1 MSDHTRT
8 IQAATAAHL
17 APGMT
22 AEAVTEWVTLE
33 YLAGEQLAEDYF
45 ADPSVDRTSFATQ
58 SAPFK
63 AGYLAMTASLNDDD
77 DVDDDLSLDFM
88 IAASLDAYFHSQ
100 VSDSAAEAQ
109 ALLDSAASASMRP
122 EVGHHASEELLAAAA
137 IVERF
142 GKFQPNGS
150 LSPFIARPIEVDVE
164 DYMAAKK
171 CVRPHA
177 LRQLRED
184 FLSLRKNNEQRIT
197 TVTLNTSHESDPE
210 AWQIILVARSTASV
224 AYRLRGEQ
232 VWGILYKPTAWTD
245 KVTGEVKAGWYNMP
259 GYVGCAQVWHD
270 YDQAVEDAAELSRAL
285 ATIRRASAQ
294 RAADDEGTGTEY
306 RRNENGELV
315 PVADEARR
323 GAPTADDRM

>member
-1 MSDHTRT
+1 MSDHTST

-17 APGMT
+17 PAGMT
-22 AEAVTEWVTLE
+22 AEQVTEWATAE
-33 YLAGEQLAEDYF
+33 YLAGERLAEDYF
-45 ADPSVDRTSFATQ
+45 ADPEIDRTSYADSS
-58 SAPFK
+58 SAFK
-63 AGYLAMTASLNDDD
+63 AGYLAMTDSFNDLDT
-77 DVDDDLSLDFM
+77 VGEMSLDEVVEC
-88 IAASLDAYFHSQ
+88 SLQAYFHAN
-100 VSDSAAEAQ
+100 VAESAAEAE
-109 ALLDSAASASMRP
+109 ALLEAAATASMRP
-122 EVGHHASEELLAAAA
+122 EIGHHASEELLAAAA
-137 IVERF
+137 VVERY
-142 GKFQPNGS
+142 GKFQPDGS
-150 LSPFIARPIEVDVE
+150 LSPFIQRPIEVDVE

-210 AWQIILVARSTASV
+210 AWQIVLVARSTGSV

-259 GYVGCAQVWHD
+259 GYVGCAKVWHD
-270 YDQAVEDAAELSRAL
+270 YDEAVEDAAELSRAL

-294 RAADDEGTGTEY
+294 RAADEEGTGIEY

-315 PVADEARR
+315 PVADQPYR
-323 GAPTADDRM
+323 GAPTADDRL